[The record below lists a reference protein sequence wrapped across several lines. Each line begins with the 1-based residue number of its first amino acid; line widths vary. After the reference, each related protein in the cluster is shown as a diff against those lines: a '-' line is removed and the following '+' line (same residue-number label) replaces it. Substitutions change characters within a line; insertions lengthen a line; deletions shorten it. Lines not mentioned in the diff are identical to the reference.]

1 MYLLFIVFLE
11 CPLHGAMTVFFSH
24 GHFCVPAPRTQPGR
38 DAVGCHFC
46 RTTERCSGGC
56 KRQKRR
62 PFWRGAGLLQAPP
75 TGPSPAQ
82 TCSLPSSPRSWLG
95 AMRCFSLWPPS
106 HFLQLSRKPGAA
118 GRQIGGA
125 GPPLAAPPQQP
136 SAAAL
141 GMLSRQGRFSSRS
154 RKLGCSGCK
163 ERRRGENGALHQW

>member
-24 GHFCVPAPRTQPGR
+24 GHFCVPAPRTQPGGTQWAVTFAERLNVVPGAVR
-38 DAVGCHFC
+38 DKNAGL
-46 RTTERCSGGC
+46 SGG
-56 KRQKRR
+56 
-62 PFWRGAGLLQAPP
+62 GAGLLQAPP

>member
-62 PFWRGAGLLQAPP
+62 PFWRGGRASS
-75 TGPSPAQ
+75 SPAHG
-82 TCSLPSSPRSWLG
+82 PVSSSNLLSSFLSQELAWGDAVL
-95 AMRCFSLWPPS
+95 FSLASLAFSAAVAKTRSSGTADRRSGAAPRGTSPTALGGRAGHAQS
-106 HFLQLSRKPGAA
+106 AGPLQLS
-118 GRQIGGA
+118 
-125 GPPLAAPPQQP
+125 
-136 SAAAL
+136 
-141 GMLSRQGRFSSRS
+141 
-154 RKLGCSGCK
+154 
-163 ERRRGENGALHQW
+163 E